1 MKDCLQSKI
10 GMPVPKKS
18 NNRVKKKSYASKA
31 FLVMK
36 LTAIIIFCIAIQV
49 SASSMAQKI
58 SLSASGASLKTVFKE
73 VRKQTGYYF
82 IYSNEVMKDANLV
95 NIDARSINLEI
106 FLQTIFSSQ
115 PLTYFVE
122 DNTIIVNTKPKT
134 KSVIADRIISG
145 IVTGTD
151 DNTTLQGVSV
161 RTKNKSSGVIT
172 NLDGK
177 YSIILPDGENTLIF
191 SYLGYKT
198 NEVIVGTSNSLNVR
212 LLAENK
218 QLEEVIVQAY
228 GTVRKSALTN
238 SVSTIS
244 SKELESR
251 PISNLSTALVG
262 AAPGIQTTTGSG
274 QPGSGPSVRIRG
286 FGTINGGSDPLYV
299 VDGAPYEGA
308 LNNVNPDDIESI
320 SVLKDA
326 SASALYGSRAANG
339 VILITTKKGKNSP
352 SSLTFKT
359 TQGLNS
365 RGLSDYEKVDAYQ
378 YYPLLWESMRN
389 SLVSGGATLEAANT
403 QASNNISGSLISNP
417 FNVADNKI
425 VSTNGK
431 INPNASLLYP
441 EDLDWKE
448 QLRRTG
454 LRSEYNVNYRGGS
467 NSSDFFASVNYL
479 KDEGYSVLTDFNRY
493 SGRINLNSQIKKWIK
508 TGMNLSGSVQKTKVG
523 NENSGIWEN
532 PFYTD
537 LIFAPIYAI
546 HKHNTDGSYVFD
558 ALGNQVYDEGYTR
571 PIAPGRNALAE
582 TEYNDNFTEGN
593 FVSARTYAEISFLKR
608 FKFTTNFSLD
618 LNNSKFNVFDSPIIG
633 DGLASNG
640 RSNRT
645 NTTTG
650 TININQLLN
659 YSHSLG
665 LHNIDVLAGHEAYQ
679 RRYDYNFGSA
689 AGQIVSGSTELKNF
703 ANILSLTSYQDNYRI
718 ESYFG
723 RVQYNFDEKYFASAS
738 YRTDGSSKFSPDYRW
753 GKFWSIGAG
762 WQISKEKFFKVNWV
776 DNLKLRGSY
785 GEVGSDDLGGY
796 YLYQTFYDTGF
807 KNGNESGI
815 KQSLTLGNKE
825 IQWESNNNMDVA
837 LEFGLLKN
845 RISGSLEYF
854 NRSTDN
860 LLFNVPLALSSGLS
874 TQNQNFGSLYNRG
887 LEIQLDGTPIKTKS
901 FKWNIGLN
909 WTRLTNKISK
919 LPFDE
924 YIDGSKKYMVGQSR
938 YDYWLRDYYGV
949 DSDTGAELFVA
960 NSTATSKKTMPDGTE
975 VTTLGTSAQ
984 YHYAGSAIP
993 DFYGSINNTFTY
1005 KNFSL
1010 DFRFIYQVGGVSFD
1024 GDYQSLMY
1032 NGTYGRALHV
1042 DALSRWQN
1050 PGDVTNVPK
1059 RTIGTTAYDSDR
1071 WLVDASYLYLRTAN
1085 LTYSLP
1091 KAFAKKLSISNARIF
1106 ATGENL
1112 FMKSHRKGFDPS
1124 QAYNGNSGY
1133 TYAPTRIISLGL
1145 NVTL

>member
-1 MKDCLQSKI
+1 MKDCLQSETGKPLPRTI
-10 GMPVPKKS
+10 TKLK
-18 NNRVKKKSYASKA
+18 RRSYAFKA
-31 FLVMK
+31 FLAMK
-36 LTAIIIFCIAIQV
+36 FTAIIIFCLALQV
-49 SASSMAQKI
+49 SGKTMAQRI
-58 SLSASGASLKTVFKE
+58 NLSANNASLKTIFKE

-82 IYSNEVMKDANLV
+82 IYSNEVIKEANLV
-95 NIDARSINLEI
+95 NLNVKDISLEELLRVI
-106 FLQTIFSSQ
+106 FNKQ
-115 PLTYFVE
+115 PLSYSI
-122 DNTIIVNTKPKT
+122 DDKTIVISIKPEIKPAG
-134 KSVIADRIISG
+134 IDRIISG
-145 IVTGTD
+145 TVTSND
-151 DNTTLQGVSV
+151 DNSTLPGVSV
-161 RTKNKSSGVIT
+161 RVKGKNGGTIT
-172 NLDGK
+172 NSEGK
-177 YSIILPDGENTLIF
+177 YSISLPSGETTLIY
-191 SYLGYKT
+191 SYLGYASK
-198 NEVIVGTSNSLNVR
+198 EVVVGTGNTLNVQ
-212 LLAENK
+212 LMPENK
-218 QLEEVIVQAY
+218 QLEEVVVQAY

-244 SKELESR
+244 AKELESR

-274 QPGSGPSVRIRG
+274 QPGAGPSVRIRG

-308 LNNVNPDDIESI
+308 LNNLNPDDIESI

-339 VILITTKKGKNSP
+339 VILITTKKGKDSAP
-352 SSLTFKT
+352 ALTFKT

-365 RGLSDYEKVDAYQ
+365 RGLPDYEKVDAYQ

-389 SLVSGGATLEAANT
+389 SLVSGGATLDAANT
-403 QASNNISGSLISNP
+403 QASNNIVGSLVSNP
-417 FNVADNKI
+417 FNVADNQ
-425 VSTNGK
+425 VVLTNGA
-431 INPNASLLYP
+431 INPAASLIYP
-441 EDLDWKE
+441 EDLNWKD

-467 NSSDFFASVNYL
+467 NKSDFFGSLNYL
-479 KDEGYSVLTDFNRY
+479 TDEGYSVLTDFNRY
-493 SGRINLNSQIKKWIK
+493 SGRVNMNSQIKKWIK
-508 TGMNLSGSVQKTKVG
+508 TGINLSGSVQKTKVG
-523 NENSGIWEN
+523 NEDSGIWEN

-537 LIFAPIYAI
+537 LIFAPIYAV
-546 HKHNTDGSYVFD
+546 HKHNADGSYVMD

-571 PIAPGRNALAE
+571 PIAPGRNVLAE
-582 TEYNDNFTEGN
+582 TEFNENFTERN
-593 FVSARTYAEISFLKR
+593 FVSGRTYAEISFLKN
-608 FKFTTNFSLD
+608 FKLTTNFSLD
-618 LNNSKFNVFDSPIIG
+618 LNNYKFSAFDSPIIG
-633 DGLASNG
+633 DGLTSNG

-645 NTTTG
+645 NSTTR

-659 YSHSLG
+659 YNRSFG
-665 LHNIDVLAGHEAYQ
+665 RHNIDILAGHEAYQ

-723 RVQYNFDEKYFASAS
+723 RLQYDFDGRYFASAS
-738 YRTDGSSKFSPDYRW
+738 YRTDGSSKFSPKYRW
-753 GKFWSIGAG
+753 GKFWSVGAG
-762 WQISKEKFFKVNWV
+762 WQISKEKFFKVDWV

-785 GEVGSDDLGGY
+785 GQVGSDDLGGY

-807 KNGNESGI
+807 KNGNEAGI
-815 KQSLTLGNKE
+815 KQSLALGNEE
-825 IQWESNNNMDVA
+825 IQWESNNNMDIA
-837 LEFGLLKN
+837 LEFGLFKN
-845 RISGSLEYF
+845 RISGSVEYF
-854 NRSTDN
+854 NRYTDN

-887 LEIQLDGTPIKTKS
+887 VEIQLDGTPVKTKN
-901 FKWNIGLN
+901 FRWNIGIN

-924 YIDGSKKYMVGQSR
+924 YIDGTKKYMVGQSR

-949 DSDTGAELFVA
+949 DPDTGSELFVA
-960 NSTATSKKTMPDGTE
+960 NVSATGTKIMPDGTV
-975 VTTLGTSAQ
+975 VTASGSSAQ

-1005 KNFSL
+1005 KNFSF

-1042 DALSRWQN
+1042 DALERWQTF
-1050 PGDVTNVPK
+1050 GQITDVPK
-1059 RTIGTTAYDSDR
+1059 RTIGGTMYDSDR
-1071 WLVDASYLYLRTAN
+1071 WLVDASYFYLRAAN
-1085 LTYSLP
+1085 FSYSLP
-1091 KAFAKKLSISNARIF
+1091 KALTKKLTISNARLF
-1106 ATGENL
+1106 LTGENL

-1124 QAYNGNSGY
+1124 QAYNGNSSY